1 MSGQWQGG
9 KGSKRRPENRQAID
23 DNWDKIFRKKM
34 KVIIY
39 GKDNCPYCDMADRLA
54 TQVTHET
61 PTITYNK
68 YMLDEDFNRETLM
81 ETFPGARTFPQII
94 VDGEKIGGFTEFKA
108 LVDAS
113 K

>member
-1 MSGQWQGG
+1 METVKEQLQSVISYFNFLLFL
-9 KGSKRRPENRQAID
+9 KGDLHQPQ
-23 DNWDKIFRKKM
+23 
-34 KVIIY
+34 
-39 GKDNCPYCDMADRLA
+39 CPYCVQAKALA
-54 TQVTHET
+54 EREGHDL
-61 PTITYNK
+61 TYK
-68 YMLDEDFNRETLM
+68 MLDEDFNRETLM

>member
-1 MSGQWQGG
+1 MSSKRK
-9 KGSKRRPENRQAID
+9 KGSI
-23 DNWDKIFRKKM
+23 M
-34 KVIIY
+34 KVEIY
-39 GKDNCPYCDMADRLA
+39 SKPSCPFCVQAKALA
-54 TQVTHET
+54 EREGHEL
-61 PTITYNK
+61 TYK
-68 YMLDEDFNRETLM
+68 MLDEDFNRETLM

>member
-1 MSGQWQGG
+1 MIVEIY
-9 KGSKRRPENRQAID
+9 SKPQ
-23 DNWDKIFRKKM
+23 
-34 KVIIY
+34 
-39 GKDNCPYCDMADRLA
+39 CPYCVQAKALA
-54 TQVTHET
+54 EREGHDL
-61 PTITYNK
+61 TYK
-68 YMLDEDFNRETLM
+68 MLDEDFDRETLM